1 MSHETSGPS
10 GTPKKMAAKP
20 KQKDHKHKSQSADKE
35 IKGVR
40 EGEQGHV
47 WYRRVGGDRGNIRHM
62 TTVKKIRETNLF
74 GSLSRNEEK
83 KDKKGAARATVPGM
97 KRERVRERNAAK
109 EC

>member
-20 KQKDHKHKSQSADKE
+20 NEKDHKDDSQSAEKE

-40 EGEQGHV
+40 EGEQGHM
-47 WYRRVGGDRGNIRHM
+47 WYRRVGGKRGNIRHM
-62 TTVKKIRETNLF
+62 TTVPNQRETNLF

-83 KDKKGAARATVPGM
+83 RERKGAARATVPGM
-97 KRERVRERNAAK
+97 KKRELGKRNATK

>member
-10 GTPKKMAAKP
+10 GTPQKRAAKP
-20 KQKDHKHKSQSADKE
+20 NEKDHKHKSQSAEKE

-40 EGEQGHV
+40 EVEQGHM
-47 WYRRVGGDRGNIRHM
+47 WYRRVGGDRGKIRHM
-62 TTVKKIRETNLF
+62 KTETKSRETNLF

-97 KRERVRERNAAK
+97 TREKVRDRNAPK

>member
-20 KQKDHKHKSQSADKE
+20 NEKDHKDESQSADKE

-40 EGEQGHV
+40 EGKQGHM
-47 WYRRVGGDRGNIRHM
+47 WYRRVGEDRGKIRHM
-62 TTVKKIRETNLF
+62 TTVKKSRETNLF

-97 KRERVRERNAAK
+97 KRERVRERNAPK

>member
-1 MSHETSGPS
+1 MSDETSGPS

-20 KQKDHKHKSQSADKE
+20 KDKDHKHKNQSAEKG

-40 EGEQGHV
+40 EGEQGHM
-47 WYRRVGGDRGNIRHM
+47 WYRRVGGDRGNITHM
-62 TTVKKIRETNLF
+62 TTVRKQRQTNLF

-83 KDKKGAARATVPGM
+83 RDKKGAARATVPGTQ
-97 KRERVRERNAAK
+97 REKVRERNATM